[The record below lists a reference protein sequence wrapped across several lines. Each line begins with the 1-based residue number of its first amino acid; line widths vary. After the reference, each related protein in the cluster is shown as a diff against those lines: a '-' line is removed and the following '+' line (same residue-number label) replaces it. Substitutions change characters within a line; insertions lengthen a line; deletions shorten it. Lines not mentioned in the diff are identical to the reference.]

1 MATPRVLI
9 LAIGLQLVA
18 STFANAQASG
28 TAAAV
33 ALGDSLMMAGRTTEA
48 IEAYR
53 EGLAGD
59 PENAIALSK
68 LSIALSSRAQET
80 PGRVGDEDIL
90 VEAVNVA
97 SAAVRSD
104 SDMSRA
110 YTALSIAL
118 SRYGQH
124 LAYVYRIK
132 RARKVIDLA
141 RQAKTAVDYA
151 LVLDPYDFA
160 PHTILGVWHRELTVV
175 HPAAKTV
182 ARLLLGGYPDVSLE
196 ESERFLNRAVELA
209 PDRVTVHT
217 QLALTLLAMNEIEAA
232 LEELRTAVELDPRSG
247 FERIQQDEASVL
259 IAELE
264 RELE

>member
-18 STFANAQASG
+18 PTFANAQASG
-28 TAAAV
+28 TGAAV
-33 ALGDSLMMAGRTTEA
+33 ALGDSLTMAGRTTEA
-48 IEAYR
+48 IDAYR
-53 EGLAGD
+53 KGLAGD

-68 LSIALSSRAQET
+68 LSMALSSWAQET
-80 PGRVGDEDIL
+80 PGRVGDEEIL

-104 SDMSRA
+104 PDMSRA

-124 LAYVYRIK
+124 LAYVHRIK
-132 RARKVIDLA
+132 RARRVIELA
-141 RQAKTAVDYA
+141 KQAKAAVDYA

-196 ESERFLNRAVELA
+196 DSERFLKRAVELA
-209 PDRVTVHT
+209 PDRVAVRT
-217 QLALTLLAMNEIEAA
+217 QLALTYLAMDDIDAA
-232 LEELRTAVELDPRSG
+232 LEELRTAIELDPKSG
-247 FERIQQDEASVL
+247 FERLQQDEARVL

-264 RELE
+264 REME

>member
-1 MATPRVLI
+1 MTTARCLI
-9 LAIGLQLVA
+9 LAIGLQFVA
-18 STFANAQASG
+18 STLADAQTVGGQGS
-28 TAAAV
+28 V
-33 ALGDSLMMAGRTTEA
+33 VLGDSLMTAGKTADA

-53 EGLAGD
+53 TGLEQHPDDATL
-59 PENAIALSK
+59 LSK
-68 LSIALSSRAQET
+68 LSMALSSWAQET
-80 PGRVGDEDIL
+80 PGRVGDEEIL

-104 SDMSRA
+104 PDMSRA

-124 LAYVYRIK
+124 LAYVHRIK
-132 RARKVIDLA
+132 RARRVIELA
-141 RQAKTAVDYA
+141 KQAKAAVDYA

-196 ESERFLNRAVELA
+196 DSERFLKRAVELA
-209 PDRVTVHT
+209 PDRVAVRT
-217 QLALTLLAMNEIEAA
+217 QLALTYLAMDDIDAA
-232 LEELRTAVELDPRSG
+232 LEELRTAIELDPKSG
-247 FERIQQDEASVL
+247 FERLEQDEARVL

-264 RELE
+264 REME